1 LRLFEV
7 TPEKER
13 IIYELK
19 KVGVD
24 PYALRMAE
32 KAVARAVKI
41 CGLKPS
47 QGNIIK
53 QEALAC
59 GIDAAVCRGTVN
71 CTVERT
77 DVLIIGTE
85 RGLKALS
92 GRLAV
97 QPFGLPEIGRSL
109 KSLLTKSK
117 KRSFFSCGREFSLEK
132 PLLMGIFN
140 VTPDS
145 FSDGGKFTEEEA
157 MRARLAEFAAQ
168 GADMA
173 DIGGESTRPGS
184 DTVSHEEETARILPA
199 VQLAKKM
206 DLFVSVDTYKS
217 KTALKALENGADMI
231 NDISGLTFDKDM
243 AKVCADFGA
252 ALCVMHI
259 KGEPKSMQDSPVYGN
274 LLEDVKNFLYDSA
287 DAAVKAGVREDS
299 IIFDPGFGF
308 GKTLKDNHVIL
319 KYLEEFTS
327 MGFPLLVGMSR
338 KSMVGGIT
346 KKPPQERLI
355 GTKSLEAVAVFKGAD
370 IIRSHDI
377 AETAEMIKVVD
388 YLRKAGCDA

>member
-1 LRLFEV
+1 MRLFEV

-24 PYALRMAE
+24 PYALRMAD

-41 CGLKPS
+41 CGLRPA

-53 QEALAC
+53 QEALAS

-71 CTVERT
+71 CTAERT

-85 RGLKALS
+85 RGLKALA

-97 QPFGLPEIGRSL
+97 QPFNLSEIALSL
-109 KSLLTKSK
+109 KSFLTKSK

-132 PLLMGIFN
+132 PLVMGIFN

-145 FSDGGKFTEEEA
+145 FSDGGSIADEDGI
-157 MRARLAEFAAQ
+157 RAKLDLFAAQ
-168 GADMA
+168 GADIT
-173 DIGGESTRPGS
+173 DIGGESTRPGADS
-184 DTVSHEEETARILPA
+184 VSLDEELKRVLPA
-199 VQLAKKM
+199 VRLAKEM
-206 DLFVSVDTYKS
+206 NLFVSVDTYKS

-231 NDISGLTFDKDM
+231 NDISGLTFDSDM

-259 KGEPKSMQDSPVYGN
+259 KGEPGNMQDAPAYAN
-274 LLEDVKNFLYDSA
+274 LLEEVKNFLYDSA
-287 DAAVKAGVREDS
+287 DAAVKAGVREES
-299 IIFDPGFGF
+299 IILDPGFGF
-308 GKTLKDNHVIL
+308 GKTLTDNHVIL

-327 MGFPLLVGMSR
+327 IGFPLLAGISR
-338 KSMVGGIT
+338 KSMIGQLTG
-346 KKPPQERLI
+346 KPPRERLI

-370 IIRSHDI
+370 IIRSHDV

-388 YLRKAGCDA
+388 FLRKAGCDA

>member
-1 LRLFEV
+1 
-7 TPEKER
+7 
-13 IIYELK
+13 
-19 KVGVD
+19 
-24 PYALRMAE
+24 MAD

-41 CGLKPS
+41 CGLTPA

-53 QEALAC
+53 QESLAC

-71 CTVERT
+71 CAVERT

-92 GRLAV
+92 ERLAV
-97 QPFGLPEIGRSL
+97 QPFNLPETGIAL
-109 KSLLTKSK
+109 KSFLTKSK
-117 KRSFFSCGREFSLEK
+117 KRSFFSRGREFSLEK
-132 PLLMGIFN
+132 PLVMGIFN

-145 FSDGGKFTEEEA
+145 FSDGGMLANEERVKA
-157 MRARLAEFAAQ
+157 KLALFASQ
-168 GADMA
+168 GADIT

-184 DTVSHEEETARILPA
+184 DAVSLEEELARILPA
-199 VQLAKKM
+199 VKLAKEM

-217 KTALKALENGADMI
+217 KTALKALEKGADMI
-231 NDISGLTFDKDM
+231 NDISGLTFDSDM

-252 ALCVMHI
+252 AVCLMHI
-259 KGEPKSMQDSPVYGN
+259 KGEPKSMQEAPSYAN
-274 LLEDVKNFLYDSA
+274 LLEEVKSFLYDSA

-299 IIFDPGFGF
+299 IILDPGFGF

-327 MGFPLLVGMSR
+327 MGFPLLAGMSR
-338 KSMVGGIT
+338 KSMIGGIT
-346 KKPPQERLI
+346 GKPPQERLI

-370 IIRSHDI
+370 IIRSHDV

>member
-1 LRLFEV
+1 MRLFEV

-24 PYALRMAE
+24 PYALRMAD
-32 KAVARAVKI
+32 KAAARAVKI
-41 CGLKPS
+41 CGLKPA

-85 RGLKALS
+85 RGLKALA

-97 QPFGLPEIGRSL
+97 QPFNLSEIAADL
-109 KSLLTKSK
+109 KSFLVKSK
-117 KRSFFSCGREFSLEK
+117 KRSFFSCKREFSLEK
-132 PLLMGIFN
+132 PLVMGIFN

-145 FSDGGKFTEEEA
+145 FSDGGILTDEEGI
-157 MRARLAEFAAQ
+157 RAKLALFASQ
-168 GADMA
+168 GADIT

-184 DTVSHEEETARILPA
+184 DSVSLDEELKRVLPA
-199 VQLAKKM
+199 VKLAKEM
-206 DLFVSVDTYKS
+206 NLFVSVDTYKS

-231 NDISGLTFDKDM
+231 NDVSGLTFDADM

-259 KGEPKSMQDSPVYGN
+259 KGEPKSMQDAPSYAN
-274 LLEDVKNFLYDSA
+274 LLEEVKNFLYDSA

-299 IIFDPGFGF
+299 IILDPGFGF
-308 GKTLKDNHVIL
+308 GKTLTDNHVIL

-327 MGFPLLVGMSR
+327 MGFPLLVGVSR
-338 KSMVGGIT
+338 KSMIGGIT
-346 KKPPQERLI
+346 GKPPQERLI

-370 IIRSHDI
+370 IIRSHDV

-388 YLRKAGCDA
+388 FLRKAGCDA